1 MTIGSNIKHLRLFR
15 GFSQRTL
22 AARLDKS
29 INTIANW
36 EKDLSSPDLKT
47 LEDLCKVLDV
57 TPNELLGWE
66 VNPEYANYV
75 IELENSRQII
85 AGLRHQYDEIG
96 SQLDE
101 FNKKY
106 GKLL

>member
-1 MTIGSNIKHLRLFR
+1 MSLGTNIKNLRLFR
-15 GFSQRTL
+15 GFSQRKL
-22 AARLDKS
+22 AEKLDKS

-47 LEDLCKVLDV
+47 TGDLCRVLDV

-66 VNPEYANYV
+66 QNKEYVDYM
-75 IELENSRQII
+75 IELENSKAIIESLNSQYNQI
-85 AGLRHQYDEIG
+85 GK
-96 SQLDE
+96 QLE
-101 FNKKY
+101 EYSKRF